1 MCSLSLVFIYQLYV
15 LTSKIFRHLSLY
27 SMRIGRVWGHEFSC
41 DENFTKDVINNK
53 NSNQDDSWHF
63 VNAHY
68 SQGRL

>member
-1 MCSLSLVFIYQLYV
+1 MCFLSLVFIYHLYV
-15 LTSKIFRHLSLY
+15 LASKIFWHLSLY
-27 SMRIGRVWGHEFSC
+27 SMRIDRPWGHEFSC

-68 SQGRL
+68 SQGHL